1 LKAVPILLASL
12 LILLGGCAY
21 RPLKAPCSPDDAP
34 VPLAYTGATPAPPA
48 GNTFDTVASCG
59 PMRPI

>member
-1 LKAVPILLASL
+1 MKAAPLLLAGL
-12 LILLGGCAY
+12 LILPGGCAY

-34 VPLAYTGATPAPPA
+34 APLAYTGATLAPPA
-48 GNTFDTVASCG
+48 DKALDTVASCG